1 MSSPNSTP
9 QRRLLRTSN
18 PTPPEREEK
27 RSRIDMLDQSN
38 DDINSITAETLQTI
52 IPHQI
57 KISDQDIQK
66 IADAVKANIMTDIT
80 NLVLSHT
87 QPLREEIDKLKY
99 ENRKLRDDLDSVEQ
113 YGRRSLMR
121 ISGIPEPEGE
131 GDTTDLVRKIISD
144 IDPKYREE
152 DVIRS
157 HRVGKL
163 RPSVN
168 GDRSKPRQ
176 IIVRLSEPSVKIR
189 ILRCGKNLKK
199 KENYKSVY
207 VNEDLTLL
215 RSKILFHCRQL
226 QKKKKISQL
235 WTTNGKICLIDR
247 HEHFHDTS
255 TVTRFAQV
263 VDKVDPSYEI
273 PPELL

>member
-1 MSSPNSTP
+1 
-9 QRRLLRTSN
+9 
-18 PTPPEREEK
+18 
-27 RSRIDMLDQSN
+27 
-38 DDINSITAETLQTI
+38 
-52 IPHQI
+52 
-57 KISDQDIQK
+57 
-66 IADAVKANIMTDIT
+66 MTDIT

-87 QPLREEIDKLKY
+87 QPLGEEIDKLKY
-99 ENRKLRDDLDSVEQ
+99 ENRKLREDLDTVEQ
-113 YGRRSLMR
+113 YGRRSLIR

-131 GDTTDLVRKIISD
+131 RDITDLVRKIISA
-144 IDPKYREE
+144 IDPNYREE

-168 GDRSKPRQ
+168 GDRSIPRQ
-176 IIVRLSEPSVKIR
+176 IIVGLSEPSVNLK

-199 KENYKSVY
+199 NENYKSVY

-215 RSKILFHCRQL
+215 RSKILFQCRQQ

-235 WTTNGKICLIDR
+235 WTTNGNICLIDR
-247 HEHFHDTS
+247 HEHFQDAS